1 MSRKNPQEYQVLNQA
16 KFQEY
21 CAVLGCKEL
30 SCYDPEKRAIERAFR
45 KRALKTHPD
54 KGGDPIEFKKINDAY
69 YRLMGH
75 CAKVIFYL
83 HYSVKPK
90 IIS

>member
-1 MSRKNPQEYQVLNQA
+1 MSRKNPQDYQVLGQA

-30 SCYDPEKRAIERAFR
+30 SCYDPEKRPIERAFR

-75 CAKVIFYL
+75 CTKGGHVF
-83 HYSVKPK
+83 
-90 IIS
+90 